1 MDIYSNAIQDERVRC
16 YLPVTRIM
24 TEKIFLGAEAL
35 VTPPPEIQLFLWGKT
50 KSECTIQ
57 PEGWFL
63 IDFRSEL
70 HGGIRLLSREGE
82 KNPPSLRRVRQRSHA
97 GTVSG
102 SCCSRRKTS
111 WPCGTE

>member
-1 MDIYSNAIQDERVRC
+1 MNLYSNAIEDERVRR
-16 YLPVTRIM
+16 YLPVNRVM
-24 TEKIFLGAEAL
+24 AGENFSGAEA
-35 VTPPPEIQLFLWGKT
+35 VVNNPEVQLFLWGKT